1 MSFLFPLYLL
11 GAAAIAI
18 PILLHLRKRPPKEH
32 IPFSSLMFLEKSPE
46 RLTRRTKLEQL
57 LLLALRCLAILL
69 LALAFGRPFLSSGTL
84 VSQGEDI
91 TRAVILVD
99 RSASM
104 QREDLWEQALERAD
118 KSISSFK
125 SKDEISLAF
134 FDAGS
139 ETITD
144 FPVWKDLS
152 ARARVAA
159 FREAAPEKPTWMSSN
174 PGGAMTRASDALLSA
189 DASSP
194 ATHKEVILISDFHE
208 GSDFS
213 SLNDNAWPDDIL
225 VRCLPVAPQKA
236 DNFSITL
243 AATPP
248 RSDINEEEIYRVRI
262 SNAATSESA
271 AVKLGWK
278 GFPETAIETL
288 IAPGIS
294 RILPTPPRPPEA
306 ERGILEVT
314 GDSHPFDNEVYVA
327 PVQARPLRIK
337 LVRESGLEE
346 SAGSPLF
353 YLRRALQST
362 PALEPIISATESLT
376 EVDLTSNEVI
386 IIADTW
392 SDETGEKLNRFA
404 QEGGLVIAVP
414 SADTESSAF
423 AKLAGNDQWA
433 LTESAPRD
441 YSLLSDLDFDHPV
454 LIPFARAKIRDFTKI
469 RFWKHRALTLPAET
483 PDTRIIARFDGESP
497 ALIEKRIGTGALF
510 AFMSGWEPS
519 ESQLALSSKFV
530 PLLFSI
536 FEHVGYSSRA
546 AATLYVGE
554 TKHTAPG
561 FYEVE
566 KNGKP
571 ILISVNLAPN
581 ESRTTPVD
589 PNIVFTERGIPLA
602 GENDANAP
610 ALTEASRLRI
620 ESEEKEEKQKL
631 WKWLIVAALIILL
644 IETVIA
650 GGRRPGGRPSGG
662 RRGSRRQTPQAA

>member
-1 MSFLFPLYLL
+1 VSFLFPLYLL
-11 GAAAIAI
+11 GAAAIAV

-46 RLTRRTKLEQL
+46 RLTRRTKLERI

-69 LALAFGRPFLSSGTL
+69 LALAFGRPFLNSGRLISTEE
-84 VSQGEDI
+84 SI

-104 QREDLWEQALERAD
+104 QREDLWDQALALAD
-118 KSISSFK
+118 ESISGFK
-125 SKDEISLAF
+125 NKDDVALAF
-134 FDAGS
+134 FDETA
-139 ETITD
+139 ETIAD
-144 FPVWKDLS
+144 FPAWKDLS
-152 ARARVAA
+152 SRARVAA
-159 FREAAPEKPTWMSSN
+159 FREATPKAPSWMASN
-174 PGGAMTRASDALLSA
+174 PGEALTRASDALLGA
-189 DASSP
+189 DAAAP
-194 ATHKEVILISDFHE
+194 ATRKEVILISDFQE

-213 SLNDNAWPDDIL
+213 SLNDNAWPEDVL
-225 VRCLPVAPQKA
+225 VRCLSVTPKQS

-248 RSDINEEEIYRVRI
+248 RSNINEEEIYRVRL

-271 AVKLGWK
+271 AVTLRWK
-278 GFPETAIETL
+278 GFPETEIETL

-294 RILPTPPRPPEA
+294 RILSTPPRPSEA
-306 ERGILEVT
+306 ERGILEIT
-314 GDSHPFDNEVYVA
+314 GDSHSFDNEVYVA

-337 LVRESGLEE
+337 LVSESGLKE

-376 EVDLTSNEVI
+376 EADLESNEVI
-386 IIADTW
+386 IIAGIW
-392 SDETGEKLNRFA
+392 SEETGEKLNQFA
-404 QEGGLVIAVP
+404 VDGGLVIAVP
-414 SADTESSAF
+414 SGDTESSAF
-423 AKLAGNDQWA
+423 AKLAGNDQWKLSEA
-433 LTESAPRD
+433 SVSD

-454 LIPFARAKIRDFTKI
+454 LIPFARAKIRDFTKV
-469 RFWKHRALTLPAET
+469 RFWKHRNLSLPDET

-510 AFMSGWEPS
+510 AFLSGWEPS

-530 PLLFSI
+530 PLLFSL

-554 TKHTAPG
+554 TEDTAPG

-589 PNIVFTERGIPLA
+589 PNIVFTERGITLV
-602 GENDANAP
+602 GEDDANAP
-610 ALTEASRLRI
+610 ILNEESRLRI

-631 WKWLIVAALIILL
+631 WKWLILVALIILL
-644 IETVIA
+644 IETMMA
-650 GGRRPGGRPSGG
+650 GRRPRAL
-662 RRGSRRQTPQAA
+662 RRTPQPA

>member
-11 GAAAIAI
+11 GAAAIAV

-46 RLTRRTKLEQL
+46 RLTRRTKLERI

-69 LALAFGRPFLSSGTL
+69 LALAFGRPFLNSGKLISTEE
-84 VSQGEDI
+84 SI

-104 QREDLWEQALERAD
+104 QREDLWDQALALAEE
-118 KSISSFK
+118 SIGDFK
-125 SKDEISLAF
+125 NKDEVALAF
-134 FDAGS
+134 FDETA
-139 ETITD
+139 ETIAD
-144 FPVWKDLS
+144 FPVWRDLS
-152 ARARVAA
+152 SRARVAA
-159 FREAAPEKPTWMSSN
+159 FREATPEAPSWMASN
-174 PGGAMTRASDALLSA
+174 PGEALTRASDALLGA
-189 DASSP
+189 DAAAP
-194 ATHKEVILISDFHE
+194 ATRKEVILISDFQE

-213 SLNDNAWPDDIL
+213 SLNDNAWPEDVL
-225 VRCLPVAPQKA
+225 VRCLSVTPKQS

-248 RSDINEEEIYRVRI
+248 RSNINEDEIYRVRL

-271 AVKLGWK
+271 AVKLRWK
-278 GFPETAIETL
+278 GFPETEIETL

-294 RILPTPPRPPEA
+294 RILSTPPRPPQA
-306 ERGILEVT
+306 ERGILEIT
-314 GDSHPFDNEVYVA
+314 GDSHSFDNEVYVA

-337 LVRESGLEE
+337 LVSESGLKE

-362 PALEPIISATESLT
+362 PALEPIISATESIT
-376 EVDLTSNEVI
+376 EADLESNEVI
-386 IIADTW
+386 IIAGIW
-392 SDETGEKLNRFA
+392 SEETGEKLNQFA
-404 QEGGLVIAVP
+404 IDGGLVIAVP

-423 AKLAGNDQWA
+423 AKLAGNDQWK
-433 LTESAPRD
+433 LSETNVSD

-454 LIPFARAKIRDFTKI
+454 LIPFARAKIRDFTKV
-469 RFWKHRALTLPAET
+469 RFWKHRTLSLPDET

-510 AFMSGWEPS
+510 AFLSGWEPS

-554 TKHTAPG
+554 TEHTAPG

-581 ESRTTPVD
+581 ESRTTPID
-589 PNIVFTERGIPLA
+589 PNIVFTERGIRLV
-602 GENDANAP
+602 GEDDANAP
-610 ALTEASRLRI
+610 ILSEESRLRI

-631 WKWLIVAALIILL
+631 WKWLIFAALIILL
-644 IETVIA
+644 IETMMA
-650 GGRRPGGRPSGG
+650 GRRPGTLRSP
-662 RRGSRRQTPQAA
+662 PQPA

>member
-11 GAAAIAI
+11 GAAAIAV

-46 RLTRRTKLEQL
+46 RLTRRTKLERL

-69 LALAFGRPFLSSGTL
+69 LALAFGRPFLNSGKLISSEE
-84 VSQGEDI
+84 SI

-104 QREDLWEQALERAD
+104 QREDLWKQALDRAGEA
-118 KSISSFK
+118 INRFGN
-125 SKDEISLAF
+125 KDEVSLAF
-134 FDAGS
+134 FDADS
-139 ETITD
+139 ETLAD
-144 FPVWKDLS
+144 FPVWKDLNG
-152 ARARVAA
+152 RARVAA
-159 FREAAPEKPTWMSSN
+159 FREAAPETPTWMSSN
-174 PGGAMTRASDALLSA
+174 PGAALTRAADALLAA
-189 DASSP
+189 DAARP
-194 ATHKEVILISDFHE
+194 ATHKEVILISDFQE

-213 SLNDNAWPDDIL
+213 SLNDNAWPEDVP
-225 VRCLPVAPQKA
+225 VRCVPVTPEKA

-248 RSDINEEEIYRVRI
+248 RSNIDEEEIYRVRL

-271 AVKLGWK
+271 SVKLGWK
-278 GFPETAIETL
+278 GFPETGIETL

-294 RILPTPPRPPEA
+294 RILSTPPRPPEA
-306 ERGILEVT
+306 ERGIIEVT

-337 LVRESGLEE
+337 LVRESGLKE

-362 PALEPIISATESLT
+362 PALEPLISATESLT
-376 EVDLTSNEVI
+376 DADLTSNEVI

-404 QEGGLVIAVP
+404 EDGGLVIAVP
-414 SADTESSAF
+414 SANTDSSAF
-423 AKLAGNDQWA
+423 AKLAGNEQWK

-441 YSLLSDLDFDHPV
+441 YALLSDLDFDHPV
-454 LIPFARAKIRDFTKI
+454 LLPFARAKIRDFTKI
-469 RFWKHRALTLPAET
+469 RFWKHRTLTLPEAT

-554 TKHTAPG
+554 TEHTAPG

-581 ESRTTPVD
+581 ESRTSPVD

-602 GENDANAP
+602 GESDADAP
-610 ALTEASRLRI
+610 ALSEASRLRI
-620 ESEEKEEKQKL
+620 ESEEKEEEQKL
-631 WKWLIVAALIILL
+631 WKWLILAALVILL
-644 IETVIA
+644 VETVMA
-650 GGRRPGGRPSGG
+650 GGRRPRNPGR
-662 RRGSRRQTPQAA
+662 TPQAA